1 MCARVHAEC
10 VSIQRK
16 REVTLAV
23 ALVERLAK
31 MRTDG
36 RAQFIE
42 WATAEAAKLV
52 AVQPPSSWRAR
63 AHRRTARAVALE
75 CAASERAS
83 STGPSQNEY
92 CDRSS
97 VTSHHPPPP
106 EWDQL

>member
-10 VSIQRK
+10 VLIQRK

-52 AVQPPSSWRAR
+52 AVQPPLFLAR
-63 AHRRTARAVALE
+63 APTHGARSRAGVCGIRACLFDRPVA
-75 CAASERAS
+75 
-83 STGPSQNEY
+83 N
-92 CDRSS
+92 
-97 VTSHHPPPP
+97 
-106 EWDQL
+106 